1 MDPVTKERLVREL
14 AAAIDPDS
22 PPGMAAAL
30 LARSVVSLVQDREPI
45 DAIKLRDEIDALAA
59 RTPRS

>member
-14 AAAIDPDS
+14 AAAIDSDS

-45 DAIKLRDEIDALAA
+45 EAIKLRDEIDALAS
-59 RTPRS
+59 RTPRI